1 MDSLLIPISLQLNS
15 LVVLLASFL
24 LLGMALFIGVFQLD
38 NRVSR
43 FLLGLIVLN
52 SVLAWLFVGMGEQ
65 WTTGEHLITWI
76 SLQML
81 QGPLL
86 LGYVSSQV
94 QPNFKWKKRYLLHAL
109 PMIVML
115 IVWQWQLTSP
125 DSLRF
130 VCPESSGCSQLYE
143 MRLLH
148 RVAIWASIMAYS
160 IWALGLLP
168 AYIRRIKDQFSALE
182 GLRLIWLKWL
192 IGGFLSLTV
201 FAMLLDILKYWGM
214 DSKLYGGYLQAWG
227 PILLMLFMTGFSVRQ
242 RRINAQLGADE
253 GVFYQ
258 ASANSK
264 ESAVST
270 QPDILKYQ
278 SSGLDVDLI
287 QQLWD
292 QLDDTM
298 KCNSLYLRQGL
309 KLADVAN
316 ELGVSG
322 NYVSQAINGIG
333 EQSFYDWVNQYR
345 LEHAQRLLKESSL
358 SVTDIAE
365 ASGFASQ
372 SSFYSH
378 FKQRFAM
385 TPRQYRQSRMND

>member
-1 MDSLLIPISLQLNS
+1 
-15 LVVLLASFL
+15 
-24 LLGMALFIGVFQLD
+24 
-38 NRVSR
+38 
-43 FLLGLIVLN
+43 
-52 SVLAWLFVGMGEQ
+52 
-65 WTTGEHLITWI
+65 
-76 SLQML
+76 ML

-86 LGYVSSQV
+86 LGYVRSQV

-115 IVWQWQLTSP
+115 VVWQWQLTSP

-253 GVFYQ
+253 KGVFYQ

-270 QPDILKYQ
+270 QPDTLKYQ

-385 TPRQYRQSRMND
+385 TPRQYRQSHNE